1 MHRVV
6 RGDADDVHGS
16 PRLAVG
22 LSGGGRIAQKVLGRL
37 SYLSVAVPLA
47 IGIALIIA
55 SVKGSMVA
63 SFFMHLVGERKAIY
77 WALALTVVF
86 WVFLMSL
93 PLLGQWDQLGVPK
106 TLPNA
111 DAAAMHAEEEH

>member
-1 MHRVV
+1 MS
-6 RGDADDVHGS
+6 GS
-16 PRLAVG
+16 TEEVKKHIAVYWKVFGG
-22 LSGGGRIAQKVLGRL
+22 LMVLTTL
-37 SYLSVAVPLA
+37 TVAVSYLSVAVPVA

-63 SFFMHLVGERKAIY
+63 SFFMHLTGERKMIF
-77 WALALTVVF
+77 WALALTAAF

-106 TLPNA
+106 TLPTA

>member
-1 MHRVV
+1 MS
-6 RGDADDVHGS
+6 GS
-16 PRLAVG
+16 AEEVKKHISAYKKVFGTLMVMTGVTVLASF
-22 LSGGGRIAQKVLGRL
+22 LD
-37 SYLSVAVPLA
+37 VAVPVAIVLA
-47 IGIALIIA
+47 LVIATFKGSLVA
-55 SVKGSMVA
+55 SV
-63 SFFMHLVGERKAIY
+63 FMHLTGERKMIF
-77 WALALTVVF
+77 WALAVTAAF

>member
-1 MHRVV
+1 MS
-6 RGDADDVHGS
+6 GS
-16 PRLAVG
+16 TEEVKKHIAVYWKVFGG
-22 LSGGGRIAQKVLGRL
+22 LMVLTTL
-37 SYLSVAVPLA
+37 TVAVSYLSVAVPVA

-63 SFFMHLVGERKAIY
+63 SFFMHLTGERKMIF
-77 WALALTVVF
+77 WALAVTAAF

-111 DAAAMHAEEEH
+111 NAPVHTDEAH

>member
-1 MHRVV
+1 MS
-6 RGDADDVHGS
+6 GS
-16 PRLAVG
+16 TEEVKKHIATYKKVGATLMVLTILTVAV
-22 LSGGGRIAQKVLGRL
+22 
-37 SYLSVAVPLA
+37 SYLSVAVPVA

-63 SFFMHLVGERKAIY
+63 SFFMHLTGERKMIF
-77 WALALTVVF
+77 WALAVTAAF

>member
-1 MHRVV
+1 MVLTILTV
-6 RGDADDVHGS
+6 
-16 PRLAVG
+16 AV
-22 LSGGGRIAQKVLGRL
+22 

-63 SFFMHLVGERKAIY
+63 SFFMHLTGERKMIF
-77 WALALTVVF
+77 WALAVTAAF

>member
-1 MHRVV
+1 MS
-6 RGDADDVHGS
+6 GS
-16 PRLAVG
+16 TEEVKKHIAVYWKVFGG
-22 LSGGGRIAQKVLGRL
+22 LMVLTTL
-37 SYLSVAVPLA
+37 TVAVSYLSVAVPVA

-63 SFFMHLVGERKAIY
+63 SFFMHLTGERKMIF
-77 WALALTVVF
+77 WALAVTAAF

-111 DAAAMHAEEEH
+111 DAAAMHAEEEL

>member
-1 MHRVV
+1 MS
-6 RGDADDVHGS
+6 GS
-16 PRLAVG
+16 TEEVKKHIAVYWKVFGG
-22 LSGGGRIAQKVLGRL
+22 LMVLTTL
-37 SYLSVAVPLA
+37 TVAVSYLSVAVPVA

-63 SFFMHLVGERKAIY
+63 SFFMHLTGERKMIF
-77 WALALTVVF
+77 WALAVTAAV

-93 PLLGQWDQLGVPK
+93 PLLGQWDQLGVPN

>member
-1 MHRVV
+1 MS
-6 RGDADDVHGS
+6 GS
-16 PRLAVG
+16 TEEVKKHIAVYWKVFGG
-22 LSGGGRIAQKVLGRL
+22 LMVLTTL
-37 SYLSVAVPLA
+37 TVAVSYLSVAVPVA

-63 SFFMHLVGERKAIY
+63 SFFMHLTGERKMIF
-77 WALALTVVF
+77 WALALTAAY